1 MGYFVFTSEQDSFW
15 LVAYNEA
22 FDSHGTCGSGTGTV
36 LRKPDTQE
44 HWSRVWC
51 DHKGRT
57 RARYPKILP
66 GGRGKVAFTRPPPQW
81 FDSVPLEGDVP
92 GFDLPQEDFWN
103 VSAQYMEQRGEIV
116 ACFDISIAE
125 LISGQPMRTCA
136 CLGGANI

>member
-1 MGYFVFTSEQDSFW
+1 MEPVAVALEQS
-15 LVAYNEA
+15 
-22 FDSHGTCGSGTGTV
+22 CGSQT
-36 LRKPDTQE
+36 
-44 HWSRVWC
+44 
-51 DHKGRT
+51 HKST
-57 RARYPKILP
+57 
-66 GGRGKVAFTRPPPQW
+66 GRGCGVTTKEGRGRGIPKFSQVVEGRSPSPDPPPQW